1 MKRVL
6 GQDKKRRE
14 TMDRLKLAFKV
25 YIIVITSLVA
35 IYIKKSKSH
44 LTPTKKATKSKR
56 ANHTNNNRKETP
68 FKIVSKT
75 TVKRNNIHDTP
86 KKKGKPR
93 TKIKHAT
100 GQTQRRNKTM

>member
-1 MKRVL
+1 MY
-6 GQDKKRRE
+6 
-14 TMDRLKLAFKV
+14 RLKLAFKV
-25 YIIVITSLVA
+25 HIIVITSLVA

-68 FKIVSKT
+68 TKIVSKATAKIIIIQDT
-75 TVKRNNIHDTP
+75 T

-93 TKIKHAT
+93 IKIKAHD
-100 GQTQRRNKTM
+100 KTTPTSK